1 MNTFRLLLFS
11 GLTIVL
17 LGCHNDEERKEKL
30 SCEASSTCPAPI
42 VKLAGTAATGVGI
55 DEGTIEVF
63 DGSGNKFDATAT
75 TNESGN
81 FVVEFNGEIPVPI
94 QLVITDNEGN
104 KLTTVITD
112 SETTVANINPI
123 TDYVAQSL
131 LADNALDQLSNDDI
145 DNAGQTVV
153 ESLLGEGADYD
164 AFATQEFVAKTSA
177 SDFATTASAAD
188 VLLDS
193 IAEAAVGQDI
203 ASLIE
208 ETVNSESTLLS
219 SPEFVVSVASNIAMI
234 NGDDVNLADVFN
246 ANETPSEVTDQLADV
261 NVFQQTAEAVIEQ
274 VSQTQGLNDEQKA
287 ATSAGILDIIESAAV
302 KQEALSQSEIES
314 ISDNVV
320 ENLLEDVVRTVQSP
334 EAQQLSADELLA
346 AVSNTAEQIVDTID
360 EKGVDLSDDNV
371 DLSTVKAEVASVKI
385 VIENT
390 TDWGNAKWDKLVWQ

>member
-1 MNTFRLLLFS
+1 MA
-11 GLTIVL
+11 
-17 LGCHNDEERKEKL
+17 CHNDEERKKKL

-55 DEGTIEVF
+55 DEGTVEVF
-63 DGSGNKFDATAT
+63 DGSGNKLNATAT
-75 TNESGN
+75 TNQSGN
-81 FVVEFNGEIPVPI
+81 FVVEFSGEIPVPI
-94 QLVITDNEGN
+94 QLVITDSEGN
-104 KLTTVITD
+104 KLSTVIAD
-112 SETTVANINPI
+112 SEATVANINPI
-123 TDYVAQSL
+123 TDFVAQSL
-131 LADNALDQLSNDDI
+131 LADSSLEQLSDDDI

-164 AFATQEFVAKTSA
+164 AFATQEFVAKTST
-177 SDFATTASAAD
+177 SDFTTTASAAD

-234 NGDDVNLADVFN
+234 NGDDVNLADVFD
-246 ANETPSEVTDQLADV
+246 ANETPNNVTEQLADV

-287 ATSAGILDIIESAAV
+287 ATAAGILDIIESAAV
-302 KQEALSQSEIES
+302 KQEDLAQSDIQS

-320 ENLLEDVVRTVQSP
+320 DNLLEDVVRTVQSP

-371 DLSTVKAEVASVKI
+371 DLSSVKAEVASVKI